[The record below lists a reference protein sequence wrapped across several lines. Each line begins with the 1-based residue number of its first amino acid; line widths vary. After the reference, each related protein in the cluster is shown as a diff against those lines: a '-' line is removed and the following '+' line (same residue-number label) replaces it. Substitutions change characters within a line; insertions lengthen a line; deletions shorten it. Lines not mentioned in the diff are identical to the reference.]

1 MGPREEVE
9 SVGAPLMEAQAPRRG
24 RPPRAETTGTE
35 RRRRQ
40 PGSLNRMVVS
50 PLAIP
55 EECRDPDYHYHWV
68 NDVRGRVH
76 ALTTHDDY
84 DIVTMDELDETA
96 RRNRADANLARDH
109 LGSAGNVSVTVER
122 DGTRA
127 VLLKK
132 RQSFYDH
139 DYQEGLAERQAMME
153 GRVYH
158 GVGESDAVDVGR
170 ESLDENTYVPKGNSL
185 PTMRRKGPIPTRRL

>member
-1 MGPREEVE
+1 MDTSLAE
-9 SVGAPLMEAQAPRRG
+9 APRRG
-24 RPPRAETTGTE
+24 RPPRAQVEQTE

-55 EECRDPDYHYHWV
+55 EECKDPDYHYHWV

-84 DIVTMDELDETA
+84 DVVTMEELDATA
-96 RRNRADANLARDH
+96 RRNRADAQINRDI
-109 LGSAGNVSVTVER
+109 LGGGSGPVSTVVER
-122 DGTRA
+122 DGVKA

-132 RQSFYDH
+132 RESFYQA
-139 DYQEGLAERQAMME
+139 DYEEGLGMREAMMK
-153 GRVYH
+153 GRVFE
-158 GVGESDAVDVGR
+158 GVLDNDAGKEAR
-170 ESLDENTYVPKGNSL
+170 EDADPDNTYVPKGNSL
-185 PTMRRKGPIPTRRL
+185 PAMRRKGPIATRRL